1 MNRAAGLTALLVV
14 DVQRGMDDPR
24 LGRRNNPG
32 VEENFAALLSAWRRP
47 GGPLFHVR
55 HLSKEPGSPLV
66 GEGAEF
72 KQATRPLP
80 GEPVV
85 EKDVNSAFIGTDLE
99 ARLREGGVEE
109 LVLAGL
115 TTDHCVSTTAR
126 MAANLGFGVRLV
138 SDATAT
144 FDRLGPDGRPHAA
157 EDVHEMALVH
167 LHQEFARIVT
177 TAEALEACEPDPPP
191 GTPSAR
197 IIPIP

>member
-1 MNRAAGLTALLVV
+1 MDRDAGRTALLVI
-14 DVQRGMDDPR
+14 DVQRGMEDPR

-32 VEENFAALLSAWRRP
+32 AEENVAALLAAWRRASL
-47 GGPLFHVR
+47 PLFHVR

-72 KQATRPLP
+72 RPAARPLP
-80 GEPVV
+80 SEPVI

-99 ARLREGGVEE
+99 ARLREGGVGR

-115 TTDHCVSTTAR
+115 ATDHCVSTTAR

-144 FDRLGPDGRPHAA
+144 FDRVGPDGRLHAA

-167 LHQEFARIVT
+167 LHGEFAEIST
-177 TAEALEACEPDPPP
+177 TDEVLAVCEPQPSP

-197 IIPIP
+197 IIPTP